1 MPEQS
6 TYFVGLV
13 ETGNLK
19 SEITCSIMQG
29 SGLKA
34 FVLSHLGVV
43 DFAWPNRSVIG
54 REDRLDSRE

>member
-6 TYFVGLV
+6 TYLVGLV

-34 FVLSHLGVV
+34 FVLSHFGVV
-43 DFAWPNRSVIG
+43 DLTCPNRSLIG